1 MTLLRFENPALGE
14 VFGRAEEDA
23 ADAAHPAVAAGAGET
38 MTVQGTV
45 EKAAILLSAL
55 VVTAAVAWRVCE
67 VVPGAGWALT
77 ALGAVGGL
85 VVAIATG
92 AKPERAPLT
101 APLYAALEGLSL
113 GALSFAVDAE
123 APGVVIQATVA
134 TFAVLA
140 AVLLAYSLRLLRA
153 TTTFTRV
160 VTTATVAIA
169 VTYVLDLGLTMVGV
183 DVPLLHSGTGVGA
196 LVSLAIIGVVA
207 LNLVLDFAFI
217 EQAVEEG
224 AERGLEWFG
233 AFGLLV
239 TLVWLYVEILLFILE
254 HMGEED

>member
-1 MTLLRFENPALGE
+1 MTMLRFENPALGK
-14 VFGRAEEDA
+14 VFGRVDDA
-23 ADAAHPAVAAGAGET
+23 AAHATRPAGAAAAGET

-45 EKAAILLSAL
+45 EKAAILLSVL
-55 VVTAAVAWRVCE
+55 VVTAAVASRVCE
-67 VVPGAGWALT
+67 VVPGAGWALM

-101 APLYAALEGLSL
+101 APVYAALEGLSL

-140 AVLLAYSLRLLRA
+140 AVLLAYSLRLVRA

-169 VTYVLDLGLTMVGV
+169 VTYVHDLGLTMVGV

-196 LVSLAIIGVVA
+196 LVSLVIIGVVA
-207 LNLVLDFAFI
+207 LNP
-217 EQAVEEG
+217 
-224 AERGLEWFG
+224 
-233 AFGLLV
+233 
-239 TLVWLYVEILLFILE
+239 
-254 HMGEED
+254 GEED

>member
-1 MTLLRFENPALGE
+1 MTMLRFENPALGK
-14 VFGRAEEDA
+14 VFGRAGDEA
-23 ADAAHPAVAAGAGET
+23 ADAAHPALAAAAGET
-38 MTVQGTV
+38 MTVRGTV
-45 EKAAILLSAL
+45 EKAALLLGVL
-55 VVTAAVAWRVCE
+55 VVTAAVAWRACE
-67 VVPGAGWALT
+67 VVPEAGWALT

-85 VVAIATG
+85 VVAIAT
-92 AKPERAPLT
+92 ANRPERAPLT
-101 APLYAALEGLSL
+101 APVYAGLEGLSL
-113 GALSFAVDAE
+113 GALSFTVDVE

-134 TFAVLA
+134 TFAVLG

-153 TTTFTRV
+153 TATFTRV

-169 VTYVLDLGLTMVGV
+169 VTYVLDLGLAVVGV
-183 DVPLLHSGTGVGA
+183 DVPVLHSGTGLGA

-217 EQAVEEG
+217 EQAVEDG
-224 AERGLEWFG
+224 ADRELEWFG

-239 TLVWLYVEILLFILE
+239 TLVWLYIEILLFILE

>member
-1 MTLLRFENPALGE
+1 MTMLRFENPALGE
-14 VFGRAEEDA
+14 VFGRADDEA
-23 ADAAHPAVAAGAGET
+23 VHAAHPAVAAAAGEA

-45 EKAAILLSAL
+45 EKAAILLSML
-55 VVTAAVAWRVCE
+55 VVAASVAWRVCE

-77 ALGAVGGL
+77 VLGAVGGL

-101 APLYAALEGLSL
+101 APLYAALQGLSL
-113 GALSFAVDAE
+113 GALSFSVDVE

-134 TFAVLA
+134 TFAVLG
-140 AVLLAYSLRLLRA
+140 AVLLAYWLRLLRA
-153 TTTFTRV
+153 TATFTRV

-169 VTYVLDLGLTMVGV
+169 VTYVLDLGLTTVGV

-196 LVSLAIIGVVA
+196 LLSLAIIGVVA
-207 LNLVLDFAFI
+207 LNLVLDFASI

-224 AERGLEWFG
+224 VERRLEWFG